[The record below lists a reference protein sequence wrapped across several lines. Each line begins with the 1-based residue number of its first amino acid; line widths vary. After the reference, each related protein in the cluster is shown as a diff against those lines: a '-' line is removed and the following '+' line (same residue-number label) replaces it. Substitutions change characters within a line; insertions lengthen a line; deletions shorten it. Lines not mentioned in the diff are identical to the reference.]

1 MKLLIIILCFLL
13 ITCARPI
20 CTISIGR
27 DDFMKAIDAGED
39 CNSIAHCAEGEIDKS
54 ILKACL
60 KEKEKIEKKNK

>member
-1 MKLLIIILCFLL
+1 MKLLIIILCFLF

-27 DDFMKAIDAGED
+27 NDVIKAIEVGED
-39 CNSIAHCAEGEIDKS
+39 CNSIAYCAEGEIDKS

-60 KEKEKIEKKNK
+60 EEKEKIEKKNK